1 MTVEITRLPSGLIV
15 ATDPMPHLMSAAL
28 GVWVNCGAR
37 HEVPAEAGL
46 SHMLE
51 HMAFKGTAT
60 RSAKDIATEIEAVGG
75 DMNAY
80 TSREQTAFHAR
91 VLKDDVP
98 LALDMIADI
107 LINSTFEEGEL
118 EREREV
124 IIQEIGQTRD
134 TPDDLIFDYLQEASY
149 PDQPMGWPIFG
160 SEKTVSGFSRGD
172 LVGFMAKHYRAGAMM
187 LIASGAVEHRA
198 MVEAAANLFAPL
210 AQGDERE
217 TEPARFAGTDIRG
230 HDDLE
235 QAHLAFAFPG
245 VASAD
250 ADAITAQVFATA
262 LGGGMSSR
270 LFQEAREKRGL
281 CYSIY
286 AFAHS
291 HRDTGTIGVY
301 SGTGEDKAGEVAPIV
316 VGEIEAMAAHA
327 TDEEAARA
335 RAQLKAS
342 LLMGM
347 ESPHQRCELMAGHLY
362 AYGRVLGV
370 EELIAR
376 VDAVDAEALRR
387 FAARILATGNPAMA
401 AVGPVKRL
409 ESHESFARR
418 FGRGAALSGAH

>member
-1 MTVEITRLPSGLIV
+1 MSVEITRLPSGLIV

-37 HEVPAEAGL
+37 HETPAESGL

-60 RSAKDIATEIEAVGG
+60 RTAKDIATEIEAVGG
-75 DMNAY
+75 DINAY

-91 VLKDDVP
+91 VLKDDVG

-107 LINSTFEEGEL
+107 LIYSSFDEGEL

-160 SEKTVSGFSRGD
+160 SEKTVAGFSRGD
-172 LVGFMAKHYRAGAMM
+172 LVSFMGRHYRAGAMM
-187 LIASGAVEHRA
+187 LIASGAVEHEA
-198 MVEAAANLFAPL
+198 MVEAARRLFSPVAE
-210 AQGDERE
+210 GTERE
-217 TEPARFAGTDIRG
+217 SLPAEFRG
-230 HDDLE
+230 GDMRTLDDLE

-250 ADAITAQVFATA
+250 PDAITAQVFATA

-286 AFAHS
+286 AFSHS
-291 HRDTGTIGVY
+291 YRDTGTIGIY
-301 SGTGEDKAGEVAPIV
+301 SGTAEDKCGEVAPLIAA
-316 VGEIEAMAAHA
+316 EIEAMATGA
-327 TDEEAARA
+327 TEEEASRA

-342 LLMGM
+342 LLMGL

-362 AYGRVLGV
+362 AYGRVLGLDEV
-370 EELIAR
+370 IAR
-376 VDAVDAEALRR
+376 VDAVDAGALRR
-387 FAARILATGNPAMA
+387 FAERLCRTGNPAVA

-409 ESHESFARR
+409 ESRDDFARR
-418 FGRGAALSGAH
+418 FGRDLSLTGAN